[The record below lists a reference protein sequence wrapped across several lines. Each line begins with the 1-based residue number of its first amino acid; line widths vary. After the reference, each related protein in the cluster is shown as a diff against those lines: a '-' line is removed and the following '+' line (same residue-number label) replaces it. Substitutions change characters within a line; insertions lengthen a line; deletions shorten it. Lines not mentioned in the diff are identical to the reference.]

1 MNFKLLMVIVLF
13 ASYSY
18 GFEEITDIEMSNVSG
33 QNGVSISGNL
43 NFNETGGPLTA
54 ADSSNVWGTCAE
66 KASATVQRCGTR
78 LSAKLNDDTGL
89 DGWIALD
96 ELTGELSFEG
106 LTLRSREID
115 ATADAANFGGDAAD
129 SGIDGMTVLEIGL
142 PNQVKFKDFKY
153 SIVTSSEGRP
163 TDIGY
168 TQQTRIGIDF
178 NGKVNM
184 QGNLLV
190 FPTGNP

>member
-1 MNFKLLMVIVLF
+1 MLVALLFSVPTF
-13 ASYSY
+13 S
-18 GFEEITDIEMSNVSG
+18 FEEISDTELSNVNG

-54 ADSSNVWGTCAE
+54 TDTSNVWGSCAE
-66 KASATVQRCGTR
+66 KAAATVERCGTR
-78 LSAKLNDDTGL
+78 LSAQLNKDTGL
-89 DGWIALD
+89 DGWVALD
-96 ELTGELSFEG
+96 ELSGELSFEG

-115 ATADAANFGGDAAD
+115 AVSDAANFGGDAAE

-142 PNQVKFKDFKY
+142 PNQVTFKDFKY
-153 SIVTSSEGRP
+153 SIVTSNEGRP

-168 TQQTRIGIDF
+168 SQQTRIGIDF
-178 NGKVNM
+178 NGTVNM

>member
-1 MNFKLLMVIVLF
+1 MNFKLLIVICLF
-13 ASYSY
+13 SSYSY
-18 GFEEITDIEMSNVSG
+18 GFEEISDSEMSNVSG

-54 ADSSNVWGTCAE
+54 TDTSNVWGTCAE
-66 KASATVQRCGTR
+66 KTSATVQRCGAR
-78 LSAKLNDDTGL
+78 LSAQLNSDSGL

-96 ELTGELSFEG
+96 ELSGELSFEG

-115 ATADAANFGGDAAD
+115 AAADETNFGGDAAD
-129 SGIDGMTVLEIGL
+129 SDIDGMTVLEIGL

-153 SIVTSSEGRP
+153 SIVTSSQGRP

-178 NGKVNM
+178 NGTVNM